1 MVLAREQRRG
11 TDASGGSGVRETA
24 RGCTTQNGGVYQRNA
39 ETLTNYYLLTKDTQD
54 VQSTRCVQSVL
65 SVKPVATRVIAKILA
80 QPRPS
85 APHPIPPPTAAA

>member
-24 RGCTTQNGGVYQRNA
+24 RGCTTQNGGVNQRNA

-65 SVKPVATRVIAKILA
+65 SVKPVATRVIAKLLA
-80 QPRPS
+80 PPARIPY
-85 APHPIPPPTAAA
+85 HLPPPPHVT